1 MSRGPKEDPEGE
13 KAQKVFPELCDRVN
27 QEAGDE
33 GIGVFR
39 GEEGE
44 DEVKRGFPGS
54 KPRQA
59 LNGEEGG
66 EFGSGDSDREEGS
79 SGGREGKVGE
89 AYEESVEGEVLGCP
103 DGEAEQEEGAEE
115 GEAGVLLQ
123 NHEEVGRKGAKTT
136 SEEAGN
142 DSREGEGGE
151 EEEDP

>member
-44 DEVKRGFPGS
+44 DEVKCGFPGS

-79 SGGREGKVGE
+79 SGGRGGKVVC
-89 AYEESVEGEVLGCP
+89 AYRAFLNQAYFLKLPTVV
-103 DGEAEQEEGAEE
+103 
-115 GEAGVLLQ
+115 
-123 NHEEVGRKGAKTT
+123 
-136 SEEAGN
+136 
-142 DSREGEGGE
+142 DSAAATRTVKIRTM
-151 EEEDP
+151 